1 MLFGGERIAQ
11 LEAQI
16 QLVINRH
23 EDARILYFLHRKE
36 NRAEVERALSPF
48 PVEIRQAG
56 RPMEVEVALSEESFA
71 AVYSFAS
78 TALFTIKKIFPETRV
93 IQINHKI
100 LASRL
105 RYYEEIVRTLHRVG
119 VHTVTLASFQGNE

>member
-36 NRAEVERALSPF
+36 NRAGAFALPA
-48 PVEIRQAG
+48 EIRQAG

-78 TALFTIKKIFPETRV
+78 TALFTIKKFSQRRE
-93 IQINHKI
+93 
-100 LASRL
+100 
-105 RYYEEIVRTLHRVG
+105 
-119 VHTVTLASFQGNE
+119 